1 MTEKKTYI
9 TMLNVVSCL
18 SVLFLHT
25 SGFWGFG
32 KTRGWVAANFIECVF
47 YFAVPIFIMIS
58 GVTLIDYRDRCT
70 TAEYFKKR
78 IKKTV
83 IPFFFWSLFGLFF
96 LIWRDGKES
105 VSFKPTD
112 IVDSIINCKY
122 LPLYYF
128 FLIIFGIY
136 LALPM
141 IGLIPKEKRKKAL
154 SYCILVAVTV
164 NTVLP
169 FLTSL
174 SGGKINHNPKF
185 VFPICNG
192 YLQYALIGYYL
203 DKYELSGKLKAIIY
217 ILGISGLAVHF
228 FGTWYLSFRDNSLNS
243 LFKGYTNVPC
253 VFYSTALF
261 LLFKDFPFD
270 KMPGFIIKSLSFFS
284 GQTFGIYLIH
294 IQLMTVASKCF
305 NIAPQRF
312 LLRIIYAVVLFAVSG
327 LTVRIIQKTPVL
339 KHIVP

>member
-1 MTEKKTYI
+1 
-9 TMLNVVSCL
+9 MLNVVSCL
-18 SVLFLHT
+18 GVLFLHT

-32 KTRGWVAANFIECVF
+32 KTRGWVAANFIECIF
-47 YFAVPIFIMIS
+47 YFAVPIFIMIP
-58 GVTLIDYRDRCT
+58 GATLIDYRDRCT

-83 IPFFFWSLFGLFF
+83 IPFLFWSISGIFF
-96 LIWRDGKES
+96 LIWRDGKEN
-105 VSFKPTD
+105 VSLKPTD
-112 IVDSIINCKY
+112 IINSIINCKY

-128 FLIIFGIY
+128 FIIIFGIY

-141 IGLIPKEKRKKAL
+141 FGLIPKEKRKNAL
-154 SYCILVAVTV
+154 TYCILISVTV

-174 SGGKINHNPKF
+174 SGGRINHNTRF
-185 VFPICNG
+185 VFPVCNG
-192 YLQYALIGYYL
+192 YLQYTLIGCYL
-203 DKYELSGKLKAIIY
+203 DKYKLPNKLKAIIY

-228 FGTWYLSFRDNSLNS
+228 FGTWYLSFRDNSINS
-243 LFKGYTNVPC
+243 FFKGYTNAPC

-270 KMPGFIIKSLSFFS
+270 KLPGFIIKSVSFFS

-294 IQLMTVASKCF
+294 VQLMAIASKCF

-312 LLRIIYAVVLFAVSG
+312 LLRIVYAVVLFVVSG
-327 LTVRIIQKTPVL
+327 LTVRIIQKIPVL
-339 KHIVP
+339 KHIVPWE

>member
-1 MTEKKTYI
+1 
-9 TMLNVVSCL
+9 
-18 SVLFLHT
+18 
-25 SGFWGFG
+25 
-32 KTRGWVAANFIECVF
+32 
-47 YFAVPIFIMIS
+47 MIS

-270 KMPGFIIKSLSFFS
+270 KMPAFIIKSLSFFS

>member
-25 SGFWGFG
+25 SGFGGFG

-128 FLIIFGIY
+128 FIIIFGIY

-228 FGTWYLSFRDNSLNS
+228 F
-243 LFKGYTNVPC
+243 
-253 VFYSTALF
+253 
-261 LLFKDFPFD
+261 
-270 KMPGFIIKSLSFFS
+270 
-284 GQTFGIYLIH
+284 
-294 IQLMTVASKCF
+294 
-305 NIAPQRF
+305 
-312 LLRIIYAVVLFAVSG
+312 
-327 LTVRIIQKTPVL
+327 
-339 KHIVP
+339 